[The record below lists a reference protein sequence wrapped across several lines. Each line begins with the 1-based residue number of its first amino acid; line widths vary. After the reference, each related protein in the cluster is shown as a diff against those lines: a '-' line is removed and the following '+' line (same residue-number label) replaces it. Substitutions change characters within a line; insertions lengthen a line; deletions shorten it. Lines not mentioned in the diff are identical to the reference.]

1 MNPSRGTKGCAR
13 KEILISV
20 GILKREA
27 VSGHA
32 RPCVSRTPLFRW
44 KGISV
49 DEDNR
54 TDEQ

>member
-1 MNPSRGTKGCAR
+1 MRVR
-13 KEILISV
+13 KFRSSV

-27 VSGHA
+27 VSGHV
-32 RPCVSRTPLFRW
+32 RPCVSHTHFFRW
-44 KGISV
+44 KGIGFESV